1 LQLQHI
7 FIPNSSREQG
17 KQQQQQQHKHKPK
30 NRLKRTRVRKK
41 GAPKEQAGQTHIKRK
56 KYNEKKRKGKKNEIK
71 DPQIFGLCFETQTE
85 K

>member
-17 KQQQQQQHKHKPK
+17 KQQQQQQQHKHKPK

-56 KYNEKKRKGKKNEIK
+56 KYNEKKKRKK